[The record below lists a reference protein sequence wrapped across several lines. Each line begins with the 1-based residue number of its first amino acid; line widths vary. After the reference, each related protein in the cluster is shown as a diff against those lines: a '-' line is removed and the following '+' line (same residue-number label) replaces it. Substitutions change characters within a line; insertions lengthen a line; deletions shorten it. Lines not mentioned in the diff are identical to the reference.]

1 MKISMTQK
9 NIQQLCFIVLV
20 CIVFVVP
27 SIVHAAAY
35 TVAPLVIDK
44 EMKKRD
50 IVTEKI
56 TITNKEQSKIVLYP
70 TVNEVRVDAGGTLQ
84 DFVEPSMTKDKS
96 SSITSW
102 LEISRAS
109 IELNP
114 GEVKEVMLTIHINPE
129 VQAGEYHAF
138 IGFPDGGDRPEAEAK
153 LRNGQS
159 QGTIIRIGVDKVQN
173 QFLHLE
179 KFSVDRFV
187 KTASEGAI
195 AVVLKNLGED
205 PVTPGGEIIFYNSN
219 GTEIG
224 SVDVN
229 TQKQVIEG
237 GKEASFA
244 MTVPK
249 NMKMGK
255 YKALLTVTYG
265 AQQTLSLN
273 DTAFFYILPIRT
285 LLIIFFSV
293 LVFALLLVLY
303 LHKRYDMGAHHDP
316 TVSDIAM
323 YVRQTRSES
332 KDHDIDLSKKTT
344 E

>member
-1 MKISMTQK
+1 MKICMTQK
-9 NIQQLCFIVLV
+9 KIQQLYFTFLLLAV
-20 CIVFVVP
+20 CIMPGVAG
-27 SIVHAAAY
+27 AAAY

-50 IVTEKI
+50 IITEKI

-96 SSITSW
+96 SSITTW

-114 GEVKEVMLTIHINPE
+114 GEVKEIILTIHINPE
-129 VQAGEYHAF
+129 VQSGEYHAF

-153 LRNGQS
+153 LRNGQA

-179 KFSVDRFV
+179 KFFIDRFV

-195 AVVLKNLGED
+195 AVILKNLGED
-205 PVTPGGEIIFYNSN
+205 PVTPEGEIIFYNSN

-224 SVDVN
+224 AVTMN
-229 TQKQVIEG
+229 TQKTVIEG
-237 GKEASFA
+237 GKEASFGL
-244 MTVPK
+244 MVPK
-249 NMKMGK
+249 DMKIGK

-265 AQQTLSLN
+265 AQQSLSLN
-273 DTAFFYILPIRT
+273 DTVFFYILPVRQLLTVFFCVLT
-285 LLIIFFSV
+285 L
-293 LVFALLLVLY
+293 ALLLVLY
-303 LHKRYDMGAHHDP
+303 LHKRYDMGVHHDHA
-316 TVSDIAM
+316 VSDIAM